1 MSVDFNGH
9 NLIFIVGSPRSGTTW
24 LQKLLASHP
33 KIHTGQESGLFD
45 AYIGPQLRVWYRDL
59 DTTTSGRSG
68 IGLGC
73 YLTEE
78 EFMQILKGYLHQ
90 LMQPM
95 LKDVGEGEI
104 FLEKTPSHALF
115 LPEIMELLPNSR
127 IIFVLRDGRDAVASL
142 LAASKSWGSYWAP
155 KNARAAAVM
164 WRQHVE
170 AVRKI
175 VPDLPQGQFME
186 VKYESLV
193 QSPNA
198 TLRSVFDFLGLD
210 CSEKEIENSIQLNQ
224 IGNEGTPI
232 QLSGEV
238 KKSAGSILREPEGF
252 VRKGQAGNW
261 ADNLSW
267 LERLMVWVTIRK
279 TMGDVGYPWCFPWM
293 K

>member
-1 MSVDFNGH
+1 MVFV
-9 NLIFIVGSPRSGTTW
+9 VGSPRSGTTW
-24 LQKLLASHP
+24 LQRLLAAHP

-45 AYIGPQLRVWYRDL
+45 AYIGPQLRVWRRDL
-59 DTTTSGRSG
+59 DTTTSGRAG
-68 IGLGC
+68 IGMGC

-78 EFMQILKGYLHQ
+78 EFMQILKGYLLQ

-95 LKDVGEGEI
+95 LKDVGNGEL

-127 IIFVLRDGRDAVASL
+127 IIFVMRDGRDVVASL

-155 KNARAAAVM
+155 KNARSAAAM

-170 AVRKI
+170 AVRRI
-175 VPDLPQGQFME
+175 APDLPHGQFME
-186 VKYESLV
+186 VRYESLV

-210 CSEKEIENSIQLNQ
+210 CNEKEIENSIQLNQ
-224 IGNEGTPI
+224 IGSAGTPI

-252 VRKGQAGNW
+252 VRKGQAGK
-261 ADNLSW
+261 L
-267 LERLMVWVTIRK
+267 V
-279 TMGDVGYPWCFPWM
+279 
-293 K
+293 